1 MEEQLNDTVEM
12 VVAGITLDQSNNMPI
27 IILKAL
33 KEEVAIPI
41 WIGLIEASA
50 IATELEGLSM
60 PRPMTHD
67 LLKNVIEQ
75 LGGKLN
81 KIVVSDLIDNTF
93 YAILFIEQGGVM
105 YEIDARPSDSIAL
118 ALRCSAPIYV
128 ARKVL
133 EKSQHIDMEMLRQAL
148 GESEGEQKEEK
159 DRWTEILE
167 KLKPEDFGKYKM

>member
-1 MEEQLNDTVEM
+1 MEEQVNDSVEM

-67 LLKNVIEQ
+67 LLKNAIEH
-75 LGGKLN
+75 LGGKLK
-81 KIVVSDLIDNTF
+81 KIVVSDLVDNTF
-93 YAILFIEQGGVM
+93 YAILFVEQGGQM
-105 YEIDARPSDSIAL
+105 HKIDARPSDSIAL
-118 ALRCSAPIYV
+118 ALRCSAPIFV

-148 GESEGEQKEEK
+148 GESEGDQEK